1 MYKVELYKISH
12 SPNLLYLMSVV
23 MAVSIFL
30 GVTLFVKMNV
40 SDPSILLNTAF
51 VSSSA
56 VLMLY
61 ITIFAIFYVN
71 RDYSANNFR
80 VLIGTGLS
88 RNRIITTKYVV
99 FSIVSFVIISIHVAI
114 VMGVPII
121 FNKVSLSIDQI
132 QNILFYYFVYAAIIS
147 VVFFISVISKT
158 LIKSIMLNLGFII
171 ISSIIVASFS
181 PISLVPVIP
190 LQSLQFI
197 SSDQGEKHIVVISTL
212 LYIAAS
218 YSASCVSFLKQEL

>member
-30 GVTLFVKMNV
+30 SV